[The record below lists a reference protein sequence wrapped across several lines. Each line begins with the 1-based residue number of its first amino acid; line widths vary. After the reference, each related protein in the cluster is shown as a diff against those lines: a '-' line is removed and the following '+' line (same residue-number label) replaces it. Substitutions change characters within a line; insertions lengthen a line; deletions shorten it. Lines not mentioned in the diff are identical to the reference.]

1 MKKLL
6 LLSLLITLT
15 MSVARAQEVPEVA
28 PKDMVKISKNLVKF
42 NLTSALIKNYSAQ
55 YERVLSRNIS
65 MALSFKMMPESVI
78 PYTEN
83 IFKWVGEI
91 DAETRNTI
99 ENLTIGNYT
108 ITPEIRFYKGKKRYG
123 TGFYTALFYRY
134 GHFTASNAI
143 ATFNQDDPEVDPV
156 TMTMSGNLSS
166 HTGGFMFGAQWALG
180 KHMCLDWWILG
191 PHFGVSSGN
200 VIGLSS
206 IPLTEEEQQSIED
219 EVNDIDIPM
228 LKQTIDVSADKVTL
242 DFSGPWAGIRA
253 GLSFGIKF

>member
-6 LLSLLITLT
+6 LLSLLMILS

-28 PKDMVKISKNLVKF
+28 PNDMVKISKNLIKF
-42 NLTSALIKNYSAQ
+42 NLTSALIKNYSVQ

-65 MALSFKMMPESVI
+65 LGLSFKMMPESGI
-78 PYTEN
+78 PYTDQ
-83 IFKWVGEI
+83 IFRWSGDI
-91 DAETRNTI
+91 DAETKNTI
-99 ENLTIGNYT
+99 ENLNIGNYT

-143 ATFNQDDPEVDPV
+143 VTINQDDPELDPT
-156 TMTMSGNLSS
+156 TMTISGNMTT

-191 PHFGVSSGN
+191 PHFGVCSGN
-200 VIGLSS
+200 AIGLTSA
-206 IPLTEEEQQSIED
+206 PLSEEDQQSIEEEINGFD
-219 EVNDIDIPM
+219 VPM
-228 LKQTIDVSADKVTL
+228 LKQTIDVTADKATL